1 MTDSVAPQGLY
12 LLHLHLHGLLRG
24 QALELGRDAD
34 TGGQT
39 RYVLDLAR
47 ALSQQPQV
55 ERVDLV
61 TRQVVDTKVSPD
73 YAQPWE
79 PLTDKAQIVRLP
91 FGPRRYLRKEVL
103 WPHLD
108 ALVEELLRYL
118 RWVRRL
124 PDAIHAHYADAGYV
138 GTRLAGWL
146 GIPLIYTG
154 HSLGR
159 VKRQRLLQQ
168 GQKPEV
174 IEAQFHLQRRIAAEE
189 ATLASAALVITST
202 RQEIEEQYSQYQ
214 QYHPQRMRV
223 IPPGINL
230 ERFHPQPRSS
240 RPPIAESL
248 ERFLQDPCKP
258 LILALSR
265 ASSRKNVAALVRA
278 YGEDPDLQVLA
289 NLVLILGNREDIRE
303 LESESRQVM
312 TELLLLIDRY
322 DLYGRVAYP
331 KSNRPEDVPALY
343 RLAARQQGVLVNPA
357 LTEPFGLTLL
367 EAAACGLPIV
377 ATQDGGPRDIL
388 AACQNGL
395 LVDPL
400 DLGSIQTGLKT
411 ALSQPEQWQQWS
423 RNGLQGVRKHY
434 TWPSHVK
441 RYLSQLRPLLKQP
454 SLTLPTALRNFPLPD
469 SPKRLIPRQV
479 PTGILSRNHMPLH
492 SRLLIADID
501 GTLIGDREGL
511 RQLLIALNKANPSV
525 GLGIATGR
533 CLESALEV
541 LWEWE
546 VPMPELLI
554 TSVGGEIH
562 YGPQLT
568 LDQSWQDFISPNWQ
582 PQAIRTAMAQLP
594 GLRPQ
599 IPVTDRPL
607 NKVGYILDPAQA
619 PKPRQILQ
627 HLKQQQLPARGI
639 FCHQRYLDLLP
650 QRASKGDAVQFFAR
664 KWGYALTDILVAG
677 DSGNDESMLTCGAL
691 AMVVRNYSPE
701 LKKLHRGYRPIYFA
715 QQSHAWGILEALHH
729 FDWLA

>member
-1 MTDSVAPQGLY
+1 MTDFVAPQGLY
-12 LLHLHLHGLLRG
+12 LVHLHLHGLLRG
-24 QALELGRDAD
+24 QDLELGRDAD

-39 RYVLDLAR
+39 RYVLDLVR

-55 ERVDLV
+55 ERLDLV
-61 TRQVVDTKVSPD
+61 TRQVVDPKVSPD

-103 WPHLD
+103 WPYLD
-108 ALVEELLRYL
+108 ALVDELLRYL
-118 RWVRRL
+118 RRVGQL

-138 GTRLAGWL
+138 GMRLAGWL
-146 GIPLIYTG
+146 GIPLLYTG

-159 VKRQRLLQQ
+159 VKQQRLLQQ
-168 GQKPEV
+168 GQKAEV
-174 IEAQFHLQRRIAAEE
+174 LEEQFHLQRRIAAEE
-189 ATLASAALVITST
+189 ATLTSAALVITST
-202 RQEIEEQYSQYQ
+202 RQEMEEQYSLYQ
-214 QYHPQRMRV
+214 QYHPQRIRV

-230 ERFHPQPRSS
+230 ERFHPQPRSG

-248 ERFLQDPCKP
+248 ERFLQDPHKP
-258 LILALSR
+258 CILALSR

-278 YGEDPDLQVLA
+278 YGEDPDLQELA
-289 NLVLILGNREDIRE
+289 NLVLILGNREDIRD

-343 RLAARQQGVLVNPA
+343 RLAAYRRGVFVNPA

-411 ALSQPEQWQQWS
+411 ALGQPEQWQQWS

-441 RYLSQLRPLLKQP
+441 RYLSQLRPLLKRP
-454 SLTLPTALRNFPLPD
+454 PLTLPTGLRNLPLPKALPS
-469 SPKRLIPRQV
+469 SPHWDPVLPRRNRIPLYR
-479 PTGILSRNHMPLH
+479 
-492 SRLLIADID
+492 RLLIADID
-501 GTLIGDREGL
+501 GTLIGDRQGL
-511 RQLLIALNKANPSV
+511 RELLIHLHKARPTL

-533 CLESALEV
+533 CLESALQV
-541 LWEWE
+541 LREWE
-546 VPMPELLI
+546 VPLPEVLI

-568 LDQSWQDFISPNWQ
+568 LDQSWQDYISPNWQ
-582 PQAIRTAMAQLP
+582 PEAIRSAMTELP

-607 NKVGYILDPAQA
+607 NKVGYVLDPAQA

-627 HLKQQQLPARGI
+627 HLKQQQLSARAI

-650 QRASKGDAVQFFAR
+650 QRASKGDAVRFFAH

-701 LKKLHRGYRPIYFA
+701 LKKLQRGCQPIYFA

>member
-1 MTDSVAPQGLY
+1 M
-12 LLHLHLHGLLRG
+12 
-24 QALELGRDAD
+24 
-34 TGGQT
+34 
-39 RYVLDLAR
+39 
-47 ALSQQPQV
+47 

-118 RWVRRL
+118 RWVGRL

-202 RQEIEEQYSQYQ
+202 RQEIEEQYSLYQ
-214 QYHPQRMRV
+214 QYHPQRMQV

-230 ERFHPQPRSS
+230 ERFHPQSRSG

-248 ERFLQDPCKP
+248 ERFLQDPRKP

-289 NLVLILGNREDIRE
+289 NLVLILGNREDIRK

-331 KSNRPEDVPALY
+331 KSNHPEDVPALY
-343 RLAARQQGVLVNPA
+343 RLAARQRGVLVNPA

-441 RYLSQLRPLLKQP
+441 PYLSQLRPLLKQP

-469 SPKRLIPRQV
+469 SPKRPLPRQV
-479 PTGILSRNHMPLH
+479 PTGIPSRNRMPLH
-492 SRLLIADID
+492 FRLLIADID

-546 VPMPELLI
+546 VPIPELLI

-582 PQAIRTAMAQLP
+582 PEAIRTAMAQLP

-599 IPVTDRPL
+599 LPVTDRPL

-627 HLKQQQLPARGI
+627 HLKQQQLPARAI

-701 LKKLHRGYRPIYFA
+701 LKKLHQGYRPIYFA

>member
-1 MTDSVAPQGLY
+1 
-12 LLHLHLHGLLRG
+12 LRG
-24 QALELGRDAD
+24 QQLELGRDAD

-39 RYVLDLAR
+39 RYVLDLVR

-61 TRQVVDTKVSPD
+61 TRQVVDGKVSPD

-108 ALVEELLRYL
+108 ALVDELLRYL
-118 RWVRRL
+118 RRLGRL

-138 GTRLAGWL
+138 GTRLAAWL

-168 GQKPEV
+168 GQRSEV
-174 IEAQFHLQRRIAAEE
+174 IEEQFHLQRRIAAEE
-189 ATLASAALVITST
+189 ATLTSAALVITST
-202 RQEIEEQYSQYQ
+202 RQEIEEQYSLYQ

-223 IPPGINL
+223 IPPGIHL
-230 ERFHPQPRSS
+230 ERFHPQPRSG
-240 RPPIAESL
+240 RPPVADSL
-248 ERFLQDPCKP
+248 ERFLRDPRKP
-258 LILALSR
+258 FILALSR

-278 YGEDPDLQVLA
+278 YGEDPHLQTLA
-289 NLVLILGNREDIRE
+289 NLVLILGNRGDIRE
-303 LESESRQVM
+303 LETESRQVM
-312 TELLLLIDRY
+312 TELLLLIDQY

-331 KSNRPEDVPALY
+331 KSNRPEDVPDLY
-343 RLAARQQGVLVNPA
+343 RLAARQRGIFVNPA

-388 AACQNGL
+388 AACGNGL
-395 LVDPL
+395 LVDPF
-400 DLGSIQTGLKT
+400 DLGAIQTGLKT
-411 ALSQPEQWQQWS
+411 ALKDPNQWQQWS

-434 TWPSHVK
+434 AWPSHVK
-441 RYLSQLRPLLKQP
+441 HYVGQVRPLLKQAP
-454 SLTLPTALRNFPLPD
+454 LTLPTALRNLPLPD
-469 SPKRLIPRQV
+469 SPKRPLPRQT
-479 PTGILSRNHMPLH
+479 PAGIPSRNRIPLH
-492 SRLLIADID
+492 RRLLIADID

-511 RQLLIALNKANPSV
+511 QQLLLALNKANPTV

-541 LWEWE
+541 LREWE

-582 PQAIRTAMAQLP
+582 PEALRTAMGQLP
-594 GLRPQ
+594 GLKPQ
-599 IPVTDRPL
+599 IPMTDRPL

-627 HLKQQQLPARGI
+627 HLKQQQLSARAI

-677 DSGNDESMLTCGAL
+677 DSGNDESMLTCGTL

-701 LKKLHRGYRPIYFA
+701 LEKLRRGYRPIYFA